1 MSVKDDF
8 ISYQKLLAF
17 KADLTLYEGWSLMV
31 MKNLFSE
38 IERLQAIIEGEE
50 E

>member
-1 MSVKDDF
+1 MSIKDDF

-31 MKNLFSE
+31 MKKLFAE
-38 IERLQAIIEGEE
+38 VERLQSIIDGEE